1 VAPAPSMEVFI
12 GGLEI
17 SALRG
22 REDTKRCDDVQRRIP
37 ATFID
42 DGLPNRYQRALLTA
56 QSDAFGKSRG
66 SKIGLRPW
74 WPAGRSSEGAL

>member
-1 VAPAPSMEVFI
+1 MEGFI

-42 DGLPNRYQRALLTA
+42 DGLPNRYSLST
-56 QSDAFGKSRG
+56 
-66 SKIGLRPW
+66 
-74 WPAGRSSEGAL
+74 RSSPRGLTSIRAYLFGRNQRNGRATNVAVGHPV